1 MQLLA
6 EAYHLMKDL
15 LNMSPPDIAQAGYK
29 PYKKRY
35 VFVKTLF
42 RCI

>member
-15 LNMSPPDIAQAGYK
+15 LSMSPPDIAQAGYK
-29 PYKKRY
+29 KRY
-35 VFVKTLF
+35 VFFKHLLP
-42 RCI
+42 